1 MIVELLL
8 LFMFL
13 AFPMPQNILG
23 TIFLRLQLTLPT
35 PQCMYHALT
44 KLCSP
49 NFYFAPITCCLA
61 HTTKGVYYHALPDT
75 STTVNSF
82 CQHPPRV
89 STSVL

>member
-1 MIVELLL
+1 MIVVVAS
-8 LFMFL
+8 FH

-35 PQCMYHALT
+35 PQCMYHVLT
-44 KLCSP
+44 KLCSQSVP

-61 HTTKGVYYHALPDT
+61 HTTKGVYHALFLIL
-75 STTVNSF
+75 VLLY